1 MVLQQASW
9 DNQTYGAQTQHQVHS
24 AGGGGGWGAPAAS
37 APDDDDWDEDDWS
50 DDDSSTVTTEQVSE
64 IEPNHSL
71 SVVTL
76 YNKPKLWFP
85 VSQNTVIVI
94 GTSFASFLMT
104 ITLTACLY
112 TFVYSGKSDCLV

>member
-9 DNQTYGAQTQHQVHS
+9 DNQTYGAHTQHQAHS

-64 IEPNHSL
+64 IEPDNLSL
-71 SVVTL
+71 SVVTR
-76 YNKPKLWFP
+76 YNKPKL
-85 VSQNTVIVI
+85 
-94 GTSFASFLMT
+94 
-104 ITLTACLY
+104 
-112 TFVYSGKSDCLV
+112 

>member
-50 DDDSSTVTTEQVSE
+50 DDDSSTVTTEQVYE
-64 IEPNHSL
+64 IEPNIVCLL
-71 SVVTL
+71 SVGTTNQN
-76 YNKPKLWFP
+76 YDCP
-85 VSQNTVIVI
+85 VPHKTIIVI
-94 GTSFASFLMT
+94 RTSLAGFLMSAT
-104 ITLTACLY
+104 
-112 TFVYSGKSDCLV
+112 